1 MRWRE
6 ILLSAALP
14 LIAWLLLGA
23 PHLDLAG
30 NLSLFI
36 VLVAHLYVVIWND
49 LVFKIFR
56 GDRFT
61 YGAVAMTLNLISIV
75 TTLVAVWFALHGAAK
90 HLEHVSDISP
100 YYWGVIALSLLATVI
115 FPLITH
121 RDVAPL
127 PGEADSRIFEDP
139 TTKGRQ

>member
-6 ILLSAALP
+6 ILLSAAMP
-14 LIAWLLLGA
+14 LISWLLLGA
-23 PHLDLAG
+23 ARLDLAG

-36 VLVAHLYVVIWND
+36 VLVAHLYAVIWND

-61 YGAVAMTLNLISIV
+61 YGAVAMTLNLISVV
-75 TTLVAVWFALHGAAK
+75 TNFVAVWFTLHSAAK
-90 HLEHVSDISP
+90 HIEHVSDISP
-100 YYWGVIALSLLATVI
+100 YSWGVIALSLLVTVI
-115 FPLITH
+115 FPLLTH
-121 RDVAPL
+121 RDVTPL
-127 PGEADSRIFEDP
+127 SGEADRRIFEDP